1 MHWTDAG
8 IILSSRKFGETSAV
22 VRVLAREHGVY
33 GGVVRGAHSKTNR
46 GINQPGNVV
55 SAAWNARL
63 SDQLGTL
70 KTELLEAHAAH
81 FMADAGRLAALT
93 SACSLVELAM
103 PERHP
108 YPKLF
113 AALHTF
119 LHHLTHED
127 WAQDYIK
134 FELALLAESGFGL
147 DFSECAA
154 TGVKEDLI
162 YVSPKSGR
170 AVSREAGEPYKDKML
185 PLPGFLLDPGLR
197 RDDKETLA
205 GIALTGYFLEHSL
218 LSPHGKKLPAARAR
232 LIEEWK
238 K

>member
-1 MHWTDAG
+1 M
-8 IILSSRKFGETSAV
+8 

-33 GGVVRGAHSKTNR
+33 GGVVRGAHSKANR

-81 FMADAGRLAALT
+81 LMADPAKLAALT
-93 SACSLVELAM
+93 SACSLVEIAM

-113 AALHTF
+113 AALHAF
-119 LHHLTHED
+119 LHHLCHDGWE
-127 WAQDYIK
+127 QDYVR

-147 DFSECAA
+147 DFSECAS
-154 TGVKEDLI
+154 TGQAHDLI

-185 PLPGFLLDPGLR
+185 PLPRFLLNNTLPQHQ
-197 RDDKETLA
+197 ETLA
-205 GIALTGYFLEHSL
+205 GMRLCGYFLEHSL
-218 LSPHGKKLPAARAR
+218 LAPHGKKLPAARAR
-232 LIEEWK
+232 LTEEWNK
-238 K
+238 